1 MRDGEGRC
9 NSVMKAE
16 RTTETLRAEQNAT
29 GRSTK
34 MKNAKGAKR
43 FVIKM
48 SLMIATEQRNATEL
62 YI

>member
-9 NSVMKAE
+9 NSVTKAE
-16 RTTETLRAEQNAT
+16 KLQELKSRAKCHR
-29 GRSTK
+29 RSTK

-48 SLMIATEQRNATEL
+48 SLMIAAEQRNATEL
-62 YI
+62 CI